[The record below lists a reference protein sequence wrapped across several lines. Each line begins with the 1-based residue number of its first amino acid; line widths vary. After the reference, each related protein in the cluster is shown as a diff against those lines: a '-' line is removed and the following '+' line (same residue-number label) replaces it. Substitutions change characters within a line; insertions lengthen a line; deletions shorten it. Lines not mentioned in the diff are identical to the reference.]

1 MNILSNQKK
10 GSTCE
15 ISSINLPYSKKIR
28 LLGIGVNTGLMV
40 SVLRNRGGDMV
51 LALGNARVS
60 VGRTIANSVKV
71 RAL

>member
-1 MNILSNQKK
+1 MNTLANQKT
-10 GSTCE
+10 GSTCVIGAIE
-15 ISSINLPYSKKIR
+15 LPHSKIIR
-28 LLGIGVNTGLMV
+28 LLGLGINTALTV